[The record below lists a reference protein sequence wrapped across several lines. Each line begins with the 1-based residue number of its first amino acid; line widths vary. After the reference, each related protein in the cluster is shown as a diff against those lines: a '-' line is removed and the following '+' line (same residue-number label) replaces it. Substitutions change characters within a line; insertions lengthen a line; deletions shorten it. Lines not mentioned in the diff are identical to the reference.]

1 MEVDSFKMLFDL
13 NFFFFLAGL
22 RTVYFQKGTFIRT
35 HFLDLV
41 TEINTNICRVCPV
54 DLELFKW
61 CDYLGQY
68 VLSGFSVCPL
78 ILRITELFSTPVS
91 VFLAAGCL
99 RSVRTAFPSNVLIKN
114 QD

>member
-1 MEVDSFKMLFDL
+1 M
-13 NFFFFLAGL
+13 
-22 RTVYFQKGTFIRT
+22 
-35 HFLDLV
+35 
-41 TEINTNICRVCPV
+41 CPV

-68 VLSGFSVCPL
+68 VLSGYSVCPL

-99 RSVRTAFPSNVLIKN
+99 KSVRTAFPLQEPRLDFFFLSGQDLDVLPL
-114 QD
+114 DGYHF